1 MTATPAAM
9 LGLEGV
15 KGSLDADADA
25 DLAIFSEEKDG
36 GASQLVLDEVWK
48 FGTKVSSAETSV

>member
-1 MTATPAAM
+1 M

-25 DLAIFSEEKDG
+25 DLCIFSEAKEG

-48 FGTKVSSAETSV
+48 FGSKVSSLEASA